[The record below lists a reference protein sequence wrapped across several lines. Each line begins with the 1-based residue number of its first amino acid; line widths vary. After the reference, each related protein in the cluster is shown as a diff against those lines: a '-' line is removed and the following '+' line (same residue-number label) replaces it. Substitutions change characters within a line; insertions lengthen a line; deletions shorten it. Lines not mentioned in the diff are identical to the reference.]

1 MPNTHFNNFDHF
13 KQVLGVVCALHR
25 CGFHHCDIRSP
36 NLVLTLGNPT
46 NPISNMSLVDMEYV
60 HRINGQNDRFAPV
73 KLYKTLRSVHYL
85 DWFLGQSIRL
95 RSDLAELMAEH
106 AKQGNF
112 HLVQAVAITIP
123 PDLSHPNWTP
133 DWFRLLDYYNLVRSF
148 FEQDIAKW
156 DTDSENVRGPNDFT
170 DTRDTV
176 TQFKQFI
183 IATSTFLGKMMSKD
197 PKLDDDVIKWAK
209 DLFDTLQTL
218 FKPVPTVTVD
228 VVADTLVTTTKPT
241 DDDDILPSP
250 EGIDDSNVDGTNN
263 LIVSPEGV

>member
-60 HRINGQNDRFAPV
+60 HRINDKDDRFAPV
-73 KLYKTLRSVHYL
+73 KLYKTLRSVLHL
-85 DWFLGQSIRL
+85 GWFLGQSIRF
-95 RSDLAELMAEH
+95 LAELMAEH

-112 HLVQAVAITIP
+112 HLVQAVAITL
-123 PDLSHPNWTP
+123 PDLSHPKWTP
-133 DWFRLLDYYNLVRSF
+133 NWFRLLDYYNLVRSF

-156 DTDSENVRGPNDFT
+156 DTDSEDVRDPDDSSGI
-170 DTRDTV
+170 RDTA
-176 TQFKQFI
+176 TQFAQFTT
-183 IATSTFLGKMMSKD
+183 ATTTFLGKMMSKD

-209 DLFDTLQTL
+209 DLFDTLQAL
-218 FKPVPTVTVD
+218 FKPAPTVTVD

>member
-1 MPNTHFNNFDHF
+1 
-13 KQVLGVVCALHR
+13 
-25 CGFHHCDIRSP
+25 
-36 NLVLTLGNPT
+36 
-46 NPISNMSLVDMEYV
+46 
-60 HRINGQNDRFAPV
+60 
-73 KLYKTLRSVHYL
+73 
-85 DWFLGQSIRL
+85 
-95 RSDLAELMAEH
+95 MAEH

-241 DDDDILPSP
+241 GDDDDILPSP

-263 LIVSPEGV
+263 LIASPEGV